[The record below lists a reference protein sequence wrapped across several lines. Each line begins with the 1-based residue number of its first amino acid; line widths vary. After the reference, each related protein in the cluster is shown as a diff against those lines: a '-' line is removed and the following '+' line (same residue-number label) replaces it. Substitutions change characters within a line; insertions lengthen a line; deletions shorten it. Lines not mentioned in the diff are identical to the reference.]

1 MERFIVK
8 LDKNK
13 YVEWSS
19 VVDAPVTFILNKE
32 EMLSYLDEMHG
43 KISFSKNRKDIDMAD
58 RKGTSSLIY
67 NDVKLL
73 LSCNGAGEKEESI
86 SLDEILKKYKR
97 KKEMPYWICS
107 PCAEKKKWKFPKH
120 PITATIGSCEYCKK
134 KKKQTLIPIVDFDR
148 GKDGKA
154 IWD

>member
-1 MERFIVK
+1 MGRFIVK

-19 VVDAPVTFILNKE
+19 IVDAPVTFILNKK
-32 EMLSYLDEMHG
+32 EMLSYLDEMYG
-43 KISFSKNRKDIDMAD
+43 KSCYFKNRKDINLAD
-58 RKGTSSLIY
+58 EKGTSSFMYGLEILKSY
-67 NDVKLL
+67 NR
-73 LSCNGAGEKEESI
+73 AGEKEEVI
-86 SLDEILKKYKR
+86 SFDEIMERYKR
-97 KKEMPYWICS
+97 KKEMPYWICGS
-107 PCAEKKKWKFPKH
+107 CAKDKKWKFPKH
-120 PITATIGSCEYCKK
+120 PITTKIGSCEYCKK